1 VRGYFLNLSS
11 HPAYED
17 FRRLRAELRS
27 RGEPLTSLVL
37 ADGLIRY
44 SERGQ
49 EYVDTLKG
57 MIRVNGLDLAD
68 DAVFRDEPMRF
79 LVGAA
84 DEAAAAELRSGIEAM
99 RQSGELARI
108 IERMRLN

>member
-1 VRGYFLNLSS
+1 MS

-17 FRRLRAELRS
+17 FRRLRAEARAAG
-27 RGEPLTSLVL
+27 RPLKSMEL

-57 MIRVNGLDLAD
+57 MIRVNNLEVAD
-68 DAVFRDEPMRF
+68 NAVFRDEPMRF
-79 LVGAA
+79 SIGAENEAAA
-84 DEAAAAELRSGIEAM
+84 DELRRNIEAM
-99 RQSGELARI
+99 RASGELAEI
-108 IERMRLN
+108 IARMRLE